1 MTTHDY
7 CFEFCRIPFHSVPC
21 FKRFLQW
28 IGWVLT
34 TIASVYNLL
43 LLMISMTAHF
53 GVGDFF
59 SRQQLPLLYLRYRLT
74 IIFAHTPT
82 TRYRVIWLV
91 GWQSLIYGACPYI
104 MLVVTKAVKNISL
117 SLYCASTMHLLM
129 VFSFRHYIWGTDTL
143 LCDECVWTN
152 PWNNIFTRLALNC
165 IYVIWCFTW
174 TQHTYIHI
182 YIYVVN

>member
-1 MTTHDY
+1 MIIALNFVGYHSTVCHVSND
-7 CFEFCRIPFHSVPC
+7 FCNGLVGFVSH
-21 FKRFLQW
+21 
-28 IGWVLT
+28 

-43 LLMISMTAHF
+43 LLKISMTAHF

-91 GWQSLIYGACPYI
+91 GWLVGWQSFIYGACPYI

-117 SLYCASTMHLLM
+117 SLYWASTMHLLM
-129 VFSFRHYIWGTDTL
+129 VFAFRHYI
-143 LCDECVWTN
+143 
-152 PWNNIFTRLALNC
+152 
-165 IYVIWCFTW
+165 
-174 TQHTYIHI
+174 
-182 YIYVVN
+182 